1 MDGKESHANA
11 GASVIC
17 RFAHGHVSVCLCVY
31 VDVVCHFEAAIG
43 KMSLRSA
50 LDQIKPTTLWDYVC
64 VNTKTML
71 V

>member
-17 RFAHGHVSVCLCVY
+17 RFAHGHVFVCLCVY

-43 KMSLRSA
+43 TMSLR
-50 LDQIKPTTLWDYVC
+50 
-64 VNTKTML
+64 
-71 V
+71 